1 MKRAFQIGVV
11 VCWTLYV
18 LLIGY
23 FVVQQPLGLPFLLV
37 LLPPSTLT
45 FFLFSLGH
53 ALWRWGSYRALL
65 LLLLTL
71 SISFAFEAVGV
82 RTGRI
87 YGPYHYTDRLGP
99 LLFGLV
105 PPLIPV
111 AWFMMIYAAHDL
123 VERIAD
129 VRHPSGLGREI
140 WLAVLSAF
148 AATAWDLVMD
158 PIMVL
163 GGHWVWEVQGAY
175 FGIPLQNYVGWL
187 ATTFT
192 IFLLFRLLALRVQP
206 RPWGPSSRF
215 FASLPVG
222 AYVVTWLGNVALALE
237 LGLRGPAVAG
247 FFGMGSFALLGLG
260 KVLFGSPATER
271 STRLSGP
278 TRD

>member
-1 MKRAFQIGVV
+1 MKRVVRVGVLT
-11 VCWTLYV
+11 CWTLYV

-23 FVVQQPLGLPFLLV
+23 FVVQRPLGLPFLLL
-37 LLPPSTLT
+37 LLPPSTLA

-53 ALWRWGSYRALL
+53 AVWSWGGRRALL
-65 LLLLTL
+65 LLGLTL
-71 SISFAFEAVGV
+71 GISFAFEAVGV

-87 YGPYHYTDRLGP
+87 YGPYHYTERLGP
-99 LLFGLV
+99 LLLGLV
-105 PPLIPV
+105 PPLIPI

-123 VERIAD
+123 VEHVAGAGA
-129 VRHPSGLGREI
+129 SSLGREI
-140 WLAVLSAF
+140 WLAALSAL

-192 IFLLFRLLALRVQP
+192 ILLLFRLFALRVPP
-206 RPWGPSSRF
+206 RPWGARDRF

-222 AYVVTWLGNVALALE
+222 AYAITWLGNVALALE

-260 KVLFGSPATER
+260 KLLFGAPPA
-271 STRLSGP
+271 SGAP
-278 TRD
+278 D